1 MRASSAFQHC
11 TSWAQKSFPLSPGS
25 DIWHGQWFQSF
36 VTSRSSSEN
45 PTPRMTVLKVGSL
58 KSHWARG
65 QRRLAAAPPLS
76 ITWATGLRLVG
87 ISPSPQ
93 AMICMSRDTVL
104 CRHLDSDKHNTTQHQ
119 KAPTCLNKPRK
130 HDIKIKL
137 PTCFEM
143 SRYHYLKTALNFY
156 IPIKSGNWDCKNR
169 NLSIPG
175 KQKQKLHTCHSPL
188 RSQ

>member
-1 MRASSAFQHC
+1 MWEQAVPSS
-11 TSWAQKSFPLSPGS
+11 
-25 DIWHGQWFQSF
+25 
-36 VTSRSSSEN
+36 
-45 PTPRMTVLKVGSL
+45 TVLPEHRSIFLYPLGLIFGMDNGSKVLLPHVHLLKTQPPEWQSL
-58 KSHWARG
+58 SRG
-65 QRRLAAAPPLS
+65 QRCPAAAPPLP

-137 PTCFEM
+137 PTCFET